1 LVIIKI
7 SKSLYMNDTE
17 LLHDIYYVKKNFDG
31 INNLFKKAKVTNKD
45 IKKEF
50 VAEWLSKQGTNQQT
64 LMAPKRIVY
73 LPIYSDTP
81 FSFQID
87 LTFFPRYKLKNDNYY
102 VLFTAININTR
113 FAYAY
118 YTKSKDAKDILE
130 VMKRFK
136 DDCLEIDT
144 ITTDKGSE
152 FINSF
157 FNDYCIKQ
165 NIVTFYCKND
175 SHKLGIINRFHRT
188 LKEKLLKYM
197 TANDTVRWIDVIDE
211 IVYNYNHTVNRG
223 IGIEPYKVNNFIQT
237 ELISKNILKT
247 INIKSHDVE
256 INIGD
261 KCRILNKTELF
272 EDKMTTKYSNHI
284 YIITKVSKNTVT
296 LNDGKIEKK
305 SDIIIINDATEDNH
319 DNTTQDYINKLN
331 KVQKLHKK
339 LEILPQNIVPNPS
352 INKVTTRSHAIH

>member
-1 LVIIKI
+1 
-7 SKSLYMNDTE
+7 MPNFTDEE

-31 INNLFKKAKVTNKD
+31 INQLFKKAKVTNKN
-45 IKKEF
+45 IKLEF
-50 VAEWLSKQGTNQQT
+50 VKEWLSKQGTQQQT
-64 LMAPKRIVY
+64 LMKPKKIVY

-118 YTKSKDAKDILE
+118 YTKTKDSKEILD

-152 FINSF
+152 FMNSF
-157 FNDYCIKQ
+157 FGDYCDEQ
-165 NIVTFYCKND
+165 NIEAFYCKND

-197 TANDTVRWIDVIDE
+197 TANDTVRWIDVIDD
-211 IVYNYNHTVNRG
+211 IVYNYNHSVNRG

-237 ELISKNILKT
+237 ELISNNITKT
-247 INIKSHDVE
+247 NNIKSHDVE
-256 INIGD
+256 INVGD
-261 KCRILNKTELF
+261 KCRILNKTDLF
-272 EDKMTTKYSNHI
+272 EDKMTTKYSNHV
-284 YIITKVSKNTVT
+284 YIITKVNKNTVT
-296 LNDGKIEKK
+296 LNDGKVEKK
-305 SDIIIINDATEDNH
+305 SDIIIISDATEEKH
-319 DNTTQDYINKLN
+319 DNTTQDYINKVHKQQL
-331 KVQKLHKK
+331 KLRREEVQQENIIEEPRVRKAKK
-339 LEILPQNIVPNPS
+339 
-352 INKVTTRSHAIH
+352 HYGD